1 MADTCTD
8 HLDSH
13 LTHFWRRDLNCFYDS
28 GLGSLPCY
36 CASAGYRL
44 GIVEK
49 DIVIEPFI
57 YALMLIY
64 SDVILCYGRYVIT
77 YRSSVEHGAFF
88 RHVIDSCCVQFFC
101 SFWKPRLLL
110 KR

>member
-1 MADTCTD
+1 
-8 HLDSH
+8 
-13 LTHFWRRDLNCFYDS
+13 
-28 GLGSLPCY
+28 
-36 CASAGYRL
+36 
-44 GIVEK
+44 
-49 DIVIEPFI
+49 
-57 YALMLIY
+57 MLIY